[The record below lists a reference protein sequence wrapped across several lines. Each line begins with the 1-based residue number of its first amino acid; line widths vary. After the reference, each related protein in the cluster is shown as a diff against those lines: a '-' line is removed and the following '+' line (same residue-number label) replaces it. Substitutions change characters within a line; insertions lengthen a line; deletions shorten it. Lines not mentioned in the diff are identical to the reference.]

1 MENKNKKPINF
12 DYNSTKDILL
22 RIIKNYVNPYKFRF
36 LLAICF
42 MLVSAGSVAYRA
54 YLIKPAIDKVFI
66 SKNLVALYMIPVQLI
81 IVAIACCL
89 ATYLQGLM
97 MSTTMSRISMN
108 LQEKLFS
115 RLLYKD
121 INFFQKQSPTRI
133 SGYLGDA
140 HGINKIIEIFLNG
153 FILQFMTII
162 SLLFVML
169 YQNFRLS
176 LIALIAFPVTGIPI
190 IKLGKKIRSL
200 ANESREKTV
209 DISSSISESFSN
221 IKVIKSNN
229 KELDEA
235 RKTHKI
241 FANAY
246 RTSVDIARK
255 SLITSPMMEMTGT
268 IALALVILYSGNS
281 IINGTISTGDFFTF
295 VTAMFSV
302 YKPIKSFT
310 GLNIKLQQAV
320 VCAKRYFILLDQEN
334 TVKEIDNPIV
344 LSDVKG
350 NIKFNDVSFYYPHND
365 YLKNIITEKEKI
377 ELEERPA
384 LSNINIEMKSGN
396 SYALV
401 GHSGSGK
408 TTIFNLIMRFYDTT
422 KGSILIDGIDIKNL
436 SFKSLRDNISVVGQD
451 VKLFNTTIFENIR
464 YTKPKATIEE
474 VINAAKMANVDEFAR
489 NMEKGYD
496 TIIGHDGALLSGG
509 QKQRISIARAL
520 LKNTPILLLD
530 EATSALDPVSED
542 LIQKSLKI
550 LMEGKT
556 TIIIAHRLPT
566 IINCD
571 NIFVLQCGNLVEE
584 GNHNKLLALNG
595 VYKDLCDKQFHTND
609 NNPIN
614 IKSSKI

>member
-1 MENKNKKPINF
+1 MRNKDDKPINF
-12 DYNSTKDILL
+12 NYNSTKDIIL
-22 RIIKNYVNPYKFRF
+22 RILKDYVNPYKFRF
-36 LLAICF
+36 LLAIGF

-54 YLIKPAIDKVFI
+54 YLIKPAIDRVFI
-66 SKNLVALYMIPVQLI
+66 SKNLVALYMIPIQLI
-81 IVAIACCL
+81 VVAIACCL
-89 ATYLQGLM
+89 ATYMQGFI
-97 MSTTMSRISMN
+97 MSTTKSRISMN

-115 RLLYKD
+115 KLLYKD

-133 SGYLGDA
+133 SSYLGDA
-140 HGINKIIEIFLNG
+140 NGINEIVEIFLNG

-162 SLLFVML
+162 ALAFVMF

-176 LIALIAFPVTGIPI
+176 LIALIAFPVTGLPI
-190 IKLGKKIRSL
+190 VKLGKKIRSL
-200 ANESREKTV
+200 ATESREKSI

-229 KELDEA
+229 KELDET

-255 SLITSPMMEMTGT
+255 SLITSPLMEMAGT

-310 GLNIKLQQAV
+310 GLNIRLQQAI
-320 VCAKRYFILLDQEN
+320 VCTKRYFILLDQEN
-334 TVKEIDNPIV
+334 FVKEVDNPV
-344 LSDVKG
+344 TLANVQG
-350 NIKFNDVSFYYPHND
+350 NIKFDNVSFYYPHND
-365 YLKNIITEKEKI
+365 YLKNIITEKEEV
-377 ELEERPA
+377 ELEEKPA
-384 LSNINIEMKSGN
+384 LSNINMEMKSGS

-422 KGSILIDGIDIKNL
+422 KGSIFIDGVDIKNIT
-436 SFKSLRDNISVVGQD
+436 FKSLRDSISVVGQD
-451 VKLFNTTIFENIR
+451 VKLFNTSIFENIR
-464 YTKPKATIEE
+464 YTKPKATEDE

-489 NMEKGYD
+489 NMEKGYE

-550 LMEGKT
+550 LMKGKT
-556 TIIIAHRLPT
+556 TIIIAHRLST

-571 NIFVLQCGNLVEE
+571 NIFVLQGGSLVEQ

-609 NNPIN
+609 ENPIN
-614 IKSSKI
+614 IKSSKV

>member
-1 MENKNKKPINF
+1 MKNKDNRSTNF
-12 DYNSTKDILL
+12 NYNSTKDIIL
-22 RIIKNYVNPYKFRF
+22 RILKDYISPYKFRF

-54 YLIKPAIDKVFI
+54 YLIKPAIDRVFI
-66 SKNLVALYMIPVQLI
+66 SKNLVALYMIPIQLM
-81 IVAIACCL
+81 IVAIACCI
-89 ATYLQGLM
+89 ATYMQGFI
-97 MSTTMSRISMN
+97 MSTTKSRISMN

-115 RLLYKD
+115 KLLYKD

-133 SGYLGDA
+133 SSYLSDA
-140 HGINKIIEIFLNG
+140 NGINEIIEIFLNG

-162 SLLFVML
+162 SLMLVMF
-169 YQNFRLS
+169 YQNFKLS
-176 LIALIAFPVTGIPI
+176 LIALMAFPVTGLPI
-190 IKLGKKIRSL
+190 VKLGKKIRSL
-200 ANESREKTV
+200 ADESREKNI

-229 KELDEA
+229 KELDEV
-235 RKTHKI
+235 RKTHRI

-255 SLITSPMMEMTGT
+255 SLITSPLMEMAGT

-281 IINGTISTGDFFTF
+281 IINGIISTGDFFTF

-310 GLNIKLQQAV
+310 GLNVRLQQAI

-334 TVKEIDNPIV
+334 FIKEVDNPIT
-344 LSDVKG
+344 LTNIKG
-350 NIKFNDVSFYYPHND
+350 NIKFDNVTFYYPHND

-377 ELEERPA
+377 ELEEKPA
-384 LSNINIEMKSGN
+384 LSNINIKMESGN

-422 KGSILIDGIDIKNL
+422 KGSIFIDGVNIKNL
-436 SFKSLRDNISVVGQD
+436 SFRSLRDSISVVGQD
-451 VKLFNTTIFENIR
+451 VKLFNTSIFENIK
-464 YTKPKATIEE
+464 YTKPKATKEE

-489 NMEKGYD
+489 NMEKGYE

-550 LMEGKT
+550 LMKGKT
-556 TIIIAHRLPT
+556 TIIIAHRLST
-566 IINCD
+566 IVNCD
-571 NIFVLQCGNLVEE
+571 NIFVLQGGHLVEQ
-584 GNHNKLLALNG
+584 GNHNKLLALDG

-609 NNPIN
+609 DNPIT
-614 IKSSKI
+614 IKSSQI

>member
-1 MENKNKKPINF
+1 MKNKDNRSTNF
-12 DYNSTKDILL
+12 NYNSTKDIIL
-22 RIIKNYVNPYKFRF
+22 RILKDYINPYKFRF

-42 MLVSAGSVAYRA
+42 MLVSTGSVAYRA
-54 YLIKPAIDKVFI
+54 YLIKPAIDRVFI
-66 SKNLVALYMIPVQLI
+66 SKNLVALYMIPIQLM
-81 IVAIACCL
+81 IVAIACCI
-89 ATYLQGLM
+89 ATYMQGFI
-97 MSTTMSRISMN
+97 MSTTKSRISIN

-115 RLLYKD
+115 KLLYKD

-133 SGYLGDA
+133 SSYLSDA
-140 HGINKIIEIFLNG
+140 NGINEIIEIFLNG

-162 SLLFVML
+162 SLMLVMF
-169 YQNFRLS
+169 YQNFKLS
-176 LIALIAFPVTGIPI
+176 LIALIAFPVTGLPI
-190 IKLGKKIRSL
+190 VKLGKKIRSL
-200 ANESREKTV
+200 ADESREKNI

-229 KELDEA
+229 KELDEV
-235 RKTHKI
+235 RKTHRI

-255 SLITSPMMEMTGT
+255 SLITSPLMEMAGT

-281 IINGTISTGDFFTF
+281 IINGIISTGDFFTF

-310 GLNIKLQQAV
+310 GLNVRLQQAI

-334 TVKEIDNPIV
+334 FIKEVDNPIT
-344 LSDVKG
+344 LTNIKG
-350 NIKFNDVSFYYPHND
+350 NIKFDNVTFYYPHND

-377 ELEERPA
+377 ELEEKPA
-384 LSNINIEMKSGN
+384 LSNINIKMESGN

-422 KGSILIDGIDIKNL
+422 KGSIFIDGVNIKNL
-436 SFKSLRDNISVVGQD
+436 SFRLLRDNISVVGQD
-451 VKLFNTTIFENIR
+451 VKLFNTSIFENIK
-464 YTKPKATIEE
+464 YTKPKATKEE

-489 NMEKGYD
+489 NMEKGYE

-550 LMEGKT
+550 LMKGKT
-556 TIIIAHRLPT
+556 TIIIAHRLST
-566 IINCD
+566 IVNCD
-571 NIFVLQCGNLVEE
+571 NIFVLQGGHLVEQ
-584 GNHNKLLALNG
+584 GNHNKLLALDG

-609 NNPIN
+609 DNPIN
-614 IKSSKI
+614 IKSSQI